1 MKITLNK
8 NQWELIGKKTGWF
21 RKAQVHTEGIAD
33 TAKEVICDS
42 GKRGW
47 QDKLQNIY
55 SSLEELISYN
65 NIYGICKRLGYEDPA
80 KCWEDNPT
88 IQGSI
93 IPSDL
98 KRVANKNGKKQ
109 VVSQN
114 LETVKTLPKLN
125 DRELTRALRDALI
138 AEEGAIKQYEV
149 VVDSTDNKRIA
160 DTLQEIADEEK
171 VHVFELQELLNI
183 LLPDEKKFQQDG
195 KKEIEDIKS
204 KK

>member
-42 GKRGW
+42 GKKGW

-65 NIYGICKRLGYEDPA
+65 EIYGICKRLGYEDPA

-93 IPSDL
+93 DPSDL
-98 KRVANKNGKKQ
+98 KKV
-109 VVSQN
+109 
-114 LETVKTLPKLN
+114 EDKTTPKHLSP
-125 DRELTRALRDALI
+125 ECTI
-138 AEEGAIKQYEV
+138 C
-149 VVDSTDNKRIA
+149 
-160 DTLQEIADEEK
+160 
-171 VHVFELQELLNI
+171 
-183 LLPDEKKFQQDG
+183 DG
-195 KKEIEDIKS
+195 KGYIQDYEDKWKCRACDGTGFS
-204 KK
+204 VTKK